1 MDNIFL
7 SGGCN
12 SINYYE
18 VGDRRNSLIV
28 CLHGLAGNALYAFD
42 QLSTLLEKDFHL
54 ILVDLPGHGLTSPL
68 SMENDYLFSSL
79 AQWLQNLIRQINDKP
94 FYILGHSWGAD
105 IALHYSKFFPKSI
118 LGVILLDGGYTFPDN
133 QPEMTF
139 EVALSGWNS
148 YMDQSTLVE
157 WETVLKEYKE
167 YTSKW
172 DDRKEK
178 YVRTLFYEDNNLFTL
193 VPSKLTILSIIKA
206 FFTEPFTSAYPSV
219 QVPLLLLHATMPR
232 TLDKARALGFKQL
245 EESISELT
253 IIAMDNAGHMI
264 QWDQPEQ
271 TALEIT
277 KWVLQQKMKQNEE
290 ELLG

>member
-1 MDNIFL
+1 MENILL
-7 SGGCN
+7 SDGCN
-12 SINYYE
+12 TINYYE
-18 VGDRRNSLIV
+18 VGDRRNPLIV
-28 CLHGLAGNALYAFD
+28 CLHGLAGNAPYTFD

-54 ILVDLPGHGLTSPL
+54 IMVDQPGHGLTSPL
-68 SMENDYLFSSL
+68 SRESDYLFSSL
-79 AQWLQNLIRQINDKP
+79 AQWLQKLIRQVTDKP

-105 IALHYSKFFPKSI
+105 IALHYSKFFPESI
-118 LGVILLDGGYTFPDN
+118 LGVILLDGGYTFPVN

-139 EVALSGWNS
+139 EVALSGWNT

-178 YVRTLFYEDNNLFTL
+178 YVRTLFYEENNLYTL
-193 VPSKLTILSIIKA
+193 IPSKFTILSIIKA
-206 FFTEPFTSAYPSV
+206 FFSEPFTSAYPYI
-219 QVPLLLLHATMPR
+219 QVPLLLLHATLPR
-232 TLDKARALGFKQL
+232 TLDKARGVGFKQL
-245 EESISELT
+245 EESMSELA
-253 IIAMDNAGHMI
+253 IIAMENAGHMI

-271 TALEIT
+271 TALEIK
-277 KWVLQQKMKQNEE
+277 KWVMQQKMKKNEE